1 MSGFVPTKVLPSG
14 HRIPAVALGVLQ
26 SKPGAEVYNAVLA
39 ALKLGYRHIDT
50 ADAYENEVDVGRA
63 VHDSGI
69 PREEVFATTKFY
81 DMSWAPWSTTTAKP
95 WNYQEVIDA
104 VQESNKKLGLGY
116 IDLYL
121 LHAPALED
129 MQAKGVVRD
138 IGVSNFGEQHLT
150 KLAKT
155 WRVKPAVNQVE
166 LHPWLAR
173 ADTVKFCQD
182 QSIVMEAYSPLSRA
196 EKMNDPALLQIASE
210 LDATP
215 AQALVAWSLAK
226 GFVPLPKSV
235 TESRARKTSLRCVS
249 GGGSEFGPA
258 YAPRLEGRD
267 SDATWIGCT
276 PHIGGVQ
283 KYSCGSTSAQ
293 DLHHTNRMRHCIL

>member
-104 VQESNKKLGLGY
+104 
-116 IDLYL
+116 
-121 LHAPALED
+121 ALED

-235 TESRARKTSLRCVS
+235 TESRIKTN
-249 GGGSEFGPA
+249 
-258 YAPRLEGRD
+258 LEAAKLQL
-267 SDATWIGCT
+267 SAEQIAKLDALNSNFITGWDPIHEVYGL
-276 PHIGGVQ
+276 PH
-283 KYSCGSTSAQ
+283 
-293 DLHHTNRMRHCIL
+293 N